1 MADYEIIPETLPWA
15 SCSFDPISPASSSRM
30 EGRRTESQSFGTP
43 YWTLKLATHWLETHL
58 FGLFDAFTM
67 KADIRGKPFLGYDV
81 FRPRP
86 IAMDTGS
93 PLSGTKAAG
102 GAFNGD
108 VFFQAVSANTLYL
121 GGLPAGFIF
130 TPGDYVEVRA
140 SVMKRSLHRI
150 TEPAV
155 SDANGFATVQ
165 IMYPLD
171 TQNFNATC
179 TGHLEKPSC
188 LMTIDPGS
196 VQAPKS
202 WNSREGSFTATEIFF
217 S

>member
-1 MADYEIIPETLPWA
+1 MADTIPLERLPYKN
-15 SCSFDPISPASSSRM
+15 CEFTPVSPANTSRM
-30 EGRRTESQSFGTP
+30 EGRRTESQAFGTP
-43 YWTLKLATHWLETHL
+43 YWTAKFSTDWMTPKQY
-58 FGLFDAFTM
+58 GLFDAFTM

-130 TPGDYVEVRA
+130 TSGDYIEVRK
-140 SVMKRSLHRI
+140 SELVRSLHRI
-150 TEPAV
+150 TEPSV
-155 SDANGFATVQ
+155 SDANGFATLQ
-165 IMYPLD
+165 IMYALD

-179 TGHLEKPSC
+179 TGHLEKPAC

-202 WNSREGSFTATEIFF
+202 WGSREGSFSATEIFF

>member
-1 MADYEIIPETLPWA
+1 MP
-15 SCSFDPISPASSSRM
+15 DPIALPAIPWNQVDFVPVSPVSANRM
-30 EGRRTESQSFGTP
+30 EGRRTEVQAFGTP
-43 YWTLKLATHWLETHL
+43 YWTAKYSTGTLLPVQS
-58 FGLFDAFTM
+58 GLFDAFMM
-67 KADIRGKPFLGYDV
+67 KADARGTTFLGYDV
-81 FRPRP
+81 WRPRP
-86 IAMDTGS
+86 IAMDTGA

-130 TPGDYVEVRA
+130 TPGDYIEVRA
-140 SVMKRSLHRI
+140 SVLKRSLHRI
-150 TEPAV
+150 VEPSVA
-155 SDANGFATVQ
+155 DEDGFAAVQ

-179 TGHLEKPSC
+179 TGHLEKPAC
-188 LMTIDPGS
+188 IMLIDPGS
-196 VQAPKS
+196 AQASKS
-202 WNSREGSFTATEIFF
+202 LGNRETSFSATEVFF